1 MKELFDDLRRLRRP
15 IFCKE
20 GASLKYYAY
29 IKRLLR
35 WLQPMH
41 ISHHSAYTAFFLILS
56 LFPSMLL
63 LLGLLKFTPFGVK
76 ELLKLLEG
84 LLPEALLP
92 VAEMVVQASYD
103 HSSGAMVSLSAAAAL
118 WSASRGMRGLV
129 QGLNAVEGQPENRS
143 YLSSRTASMGY
154 TLIFLLVLVAVILV
168 QVLLRSLTDYLL
180 MTTNPPLLHLLG
192 SLDLEFVSL
201 LGILTLLFSTMQAW
215 LPQGRS
221 RLKHNLPGG
230 TLAALGWLGSAK
242 LFSVYMTYFAGYTNI
257 FGSLYGLAIGMLWL
271 YFCVSLVFYGK
282 GLNRL
287 IFQKKWQI

>member
-1 MKELFDDLRRLRRP
+1 
-15 IFCKE
+15 
-20 GASLKYYAY
+20 
-29 IKRLLR
+29 
-35 WLQPMH
+35 MH

-103 HSSGAMVSLSAAAAL
+103 HSSGAMVSLSAAAVL

-129 QGLNAVEGQPENRS
+129 QGLCAVEGQADDRG
-143 YLSSRTASMGY
+143 YLSSRAASMGY

-168 QVLLRSLTDYLL
+168 QVLLRGLTDYLL
-180 MTTNPPLLHLLG
+180 MTTRAPLLQLLG
-192 SLDLEFVSL
+192 SLDLEFISL
-201 LGILTLLFSTMQAW
+201 LGILTILFSAMQAW
-215 LPQGRS
+215 LPRGRT

-230 TLAALGWLGSAK
+230 ALAALGWLGSAK
-242 LFSVYMTYFAGYTNI
+242 LFSVYMAYFAGYTNI

-271 YFCVSLVFYGK
+271 YFCVSLLFYGK

-287 IFQKKWQI
+287 IFQEKLEI